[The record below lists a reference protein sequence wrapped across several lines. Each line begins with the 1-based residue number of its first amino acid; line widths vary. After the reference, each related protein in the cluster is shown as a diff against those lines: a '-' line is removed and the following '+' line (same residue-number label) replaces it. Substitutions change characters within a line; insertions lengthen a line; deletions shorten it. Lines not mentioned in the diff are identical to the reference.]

1 MRYIDEPIVAS
12 VLRMEELI
20 PLMRQAMI
28 DFSQGRIA
36 QPPRRMLEVQGHG
49 GFFASMPA
57 SSTNAM
63 GAKLVTYYPGNA
75 EKNLHTHMAVIVL
88 FRPET
93 GEPVVMMDGRL
104 ITEMRTSAVTATY
117 VDVVAAPDVKTLAI
131 FGAGTQGKSHSE
143 ALGHVRDFEEIRI
156 WNRTRARAEQLA
168 EAVGGKAMSCE
179 KAVRDAE
186 VVVVA
191 TSSAEPVLE
200 GKWLRPGAKV
210 ATVGWGGA
218 DGGEVDAATMSHS
231 IIVDSRAGALAAVW
245 QRTTIQRRHL
255 RRTWRGPRRHSAS
268 GSKGNS
274 CLRFDR
280 DGMPGHRGSNAGVQQ
295 NGCLTQF
302 CLTSEPPD
310 QPHGELCDAEP
321 VKVDVAVLTFTADR
335 EEAVRVDVVAP
346 QVEPHPKRIGEI
358 VLDAAPKRYGS
369 ADGNLGSSLI
379 ACESAAFEP
388 VAFEP
393 VVCEVRALQG

>member
-117 VDVVAAPDVKTLAI
+117 VDVVAGPDVKTLAI
-131 FGAGTQGKSHSE
+131 LGAGTQGKSHSE

-168 EAVGGKAMSCE
+168 EVVGGKAMSCE

-231 IIVDSRAGALAAVW
+231 IIVDSRAGALAESGNV
-245 QRTTIQRRHL
+245 RR
-255 RRTWRGPRRHSAS
+255 
-268 GSKGNS
+268 
-274 CLRFDR
+274 F
-280 DGMPGHRGSNAGVQQ
+280 NADIYAE
-295 NGCLTQF
+295 L
-302 CLTSEPPD
+302 
-310 QPHGELCDAEP
+310 GE
-321 VKVDVAVLTFTADR
+321 
-335 EEAVRVDVVAP
+335 
-346 QVEPHPKRIGEI
+346 
-358 VLDAAPKRYGS
+358 VLDGTRPVDPKATVVFDSIGMACQDIAAATLVYNRMVASPNS
-369 ADGNLGSSLI
+369 A
-379 ACESAAFEP
+379 
-388 VAFEP
+388 
-393 VVCEVRALQG
+393 